1 MIEDDRS
8 PSGPRTETLFSLDG
22 GRVSRNLERLRLA
35 EGTRLRTIRL
45 AVVLTGLAWMPL
57 LVLAVIEGV
66 AWGSGVQVPFI
77 RDFLP
82 YGQIIVAI
90 PVLVLG
96 QIAANRRLGLAT
108 AELRQ
113 SGILAPDDVEAFDRI
128 VGRIVSLGRG
138 RTTDAAIL
146 VLTFTATAI
155 SLVEAKVWLTGGWQ
169 VSGDGMTM
177 AGWWYLLV
185 SLPVMR
191 FLALRWLWRGVLWAL
206 VLCRVARLEL
216 NPKIMHPD
224 RTGGLAF
231 LGETQASFSVIVFAF
246 GVQLACVAAD
256 AVVFRGADLMAYRGH
271 FVAYLVTSVGIL
283 LLPLLAFVPRLVRAR
298 EEQLVVLSGQ
308 GYRGAEHVG
317 RKLSSGEW
325 GFDVP
330 VDEISGLTDFGALYE
345 NARLMRPLPIDR
357 RDIAMLAMAAV
368 VPFVPLIFL
377 VVPAKEV
384 VKTLASLLV

>member
-1 MIEDDRS
+1 MPDDDKS
-8 PSGPRTETLFSLDG
+8 SLMEGAETLFGPKGDRG
-22 GRVSRNLERLRLA
+22 NRRLERLQLVGGARL
-35 EGTRLRTIRL
+35 GTVRL
-45 AVVLTGLAWMPL
+45 AVVLTGVAWLPILA
-57 LVLAVIEGV
+57 LAIVEGV
-66 AWGSGVQVPFI
+66 AWGSGVQVPFA

-82 YGQIIVAI
+82 YGQILVAI

-96 QIAANRRLGLAT
+96 ELAANRRLGLAT

-113 SGILAPDDVEAFDRI
+113 SGILAPGDVVTFDRI
-128 VGRIVSLGRG
+128 LGRVVSLGRG
-138 RTTDAAIL
+138 WPVDAAIL
-146 VLTFTATAI
+146 VLTFAATAI

-191 FLALRWLWRGVLWAL
+191 FLALRWLWRGLLWAL
-206 VLCRVARLEL
+206 LLCRVARLRL

-231 LGETQASFSVIVFAF
+231 LGETQASFSVLVFVF
-246 GVQLACVAAD
+246 GVQLACLAAD

-271 FVAYLVTSVGIL
+271 FVAYLVTSVGVL
-283 LLPLLAFVPRLVRAR
+283 LLPLLAFAPKLVRAR
-298 EEQLVVLSGQ
+298 EEQLVLLSGH
-308 GYRGAEHVG
+308 GFRGAAHVG
-317 RKLSSGEW
+317 RRLKSSAW
-325 GFDVP
+325 GSDVP
-330 VDEISGLTDFGALYE
+330 VDEISGLADFGALYE